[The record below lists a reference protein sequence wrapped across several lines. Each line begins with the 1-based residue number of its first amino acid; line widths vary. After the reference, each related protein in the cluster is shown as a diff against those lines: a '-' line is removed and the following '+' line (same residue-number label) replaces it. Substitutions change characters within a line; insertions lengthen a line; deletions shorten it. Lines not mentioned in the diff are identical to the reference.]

1 MDAETYTEIV
11 IQIFLL
17 TIVLVSWGLLVNSS
31 LSRDAVSSLLLCYM
45 GAAAD
50 ITELFSNIN
59 NLSVKKNSTLVHAI
73 IG

>member
-11 IQIFLL
+11 IQVFLL
-17 TIVLVSWGLLVNSS
+17 TIVVSWGLLVNSS

-59 NLSVKKNSTLVHAI
+59 NLSVKKNL
-73 IG
+73 

>member
-1 MDAETYTEIV
+1 MNAETYTEIV
-11 IQIFLL
+11 IQVFLL

-31 LSRDAVSSLLLCYM
+31 LSHDAVSSLLLCYM

-50 ITELFSNIN
+50 ITEFFSNIN

>member
-11 IQIFLL
+11 IQVFLL
-17 TIVLVSWGLLVNSS
+17 TIVVVSWGLLVNSS
-31 LSRDAVSSLLLCYM
+31 LSRDAVPSLLLCYM